1 VIFEFI
7 INDEEYTVAKWVRF
21 FKVSRSGYYAY
32 AERRERRE
40 EEKAKKKAE
49 IKKIYDESEGT
60 YGPDRIC
67 GVIRRN
73 GGKAS
78 YGVISSYMAE
88 MGLQSVHNRHKT
100 RSLTDS
106 RKSRGDGYPNL
117 VHGQTFDMPYQ
128 AVCSDITYL
137 KSGEGWEY
145 LCTVKDIVSGE
156 ILGQS
161 MSSRM
166 KKELVIQ
173 AFLNAQARHNLPT
186 DTIFHSDRGSQYT
199 SNAFTEIL
207 KLYGIKQSFSR
218 VGMPGDNAWAES
230 FFSTLKKECIHFR
243 HFATRDILCQS
254 VFAWIEGFYNN
265 RRVQARL
272 GYMSPRE
279 YANLLM
285 AGGTQNGSLAA

>member
-1 VIFEFI
+1 MDQE
-7 INDEEYTVAKWVRF
+7 DYTVAKWVRF

-32 AERRERRE
+32 AERRERQE
-40 EEKAKKKAE
+40 EDKAKIKDK
-49 IKKIYDESEGT
+49 IKKIFDESGGT

-67 GVIRRN
+67 GIIRRS

-78 YGVISSYMAE
+78 YKKVSSYMAE
-88 MGLQSVHNRHKT
+88 MGLESIHNRHRT

-106 RKSRGDGYPNL
+106 RKARGEGYPNL

-128 AVCSDITYL
+128 AICSDITYL
-137 KSGEGWEY
+137 KSGEGWLY
-145 LCTVKDIVSGE
+145 KCIVKDIVSGE
-156 ILGQS
+156 ILGES
-161 MSSRM
+161 NSPNM

-173 AFLNAQARHNLPT
+173 AFLNAQARHGLWA

-199 SNAFTEIL
+199 SKEFMDIL
-207 KLYGIKQSFSR
+207 KRYNIKQSFSR

-230 FFSTLKKECIHFR
+230 FFSTLKKECIHFN
-243 HFATRDILCQS
+243 HFATRKELQQAT
-254 VFAWIEGFYNN
+254 FAWIEGFYNS

-285 AGGTQNGSLAA
+285 NGTQIGSQAA